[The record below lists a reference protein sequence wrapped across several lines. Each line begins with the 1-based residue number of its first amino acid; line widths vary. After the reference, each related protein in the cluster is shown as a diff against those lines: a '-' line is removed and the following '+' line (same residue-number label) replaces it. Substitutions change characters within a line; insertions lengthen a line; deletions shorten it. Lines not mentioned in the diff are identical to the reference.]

1 MKLTDIPDYELE
13 TMNYDD
19 IAYIILNEEKEKMK
33 INELFKKVCDA
44 LKLPES
50 VFEEKIADFFEL
62 LTTDKRFIMLEDG
75 YWDLREHHN
84 PKVVVD
90 DEDEEETILDEND
103 EEMMDELEEE
113 EENEVSPLSIEEIDN
128 VSMVKPKETTSVITN
143 EEALEESDE
152 ISEEEQDDYEAEIED
167 ELDELDDA
175 LMEGDEE

>member
-113 EENEVSPLSIEEIDN
+113 EENEDDIFYDTDVDDDLPDDDLEDLVVID
-128 VSMVKPKETTSVITN
+128 MDE
-143 EEALEESDE
+143 EEANS
-152 ISEEEQDDYEAEIED
+152 
-167 ELDELDDA
+167 
-175 LMEGDEE
+175 

>member
-90 DEDEEETILDEND
+90 DEDEEETILDENED
-103 EEMMDELEEE
+103 ELEDELEEE
-113 EENEVSPLSIEEIDN
+113 EENEDDIFYDTDVDDDLPDDDLEDLVVID
-128 VSMVKPKETTSVITN
+128 MDE
-143 EEALEESDE
+143 EEANS
-152 ISEEEQDDYEAEIED
+152 
-167 ELDELDDA
+167 
-175 LMEGDEE
+175 